1 MKNYF
6 YYIITFTILNTFF
19 AGHTAFGQ
27 DPHFTQYYSAPLY
40 LNPAFAG
47 TTPHHRV
54 AVNHRN
60 QWSSLP
66 KAFVTY
72 AVAYDF
78 NMKNS
83 NSNFGFLA
91 TTDKAG
97 TANLQSSNLGAIYAY
112 SIPMTSK
119 IVVVPGL
126 HVSYT
131 WQSMDY
137 NKLVF
142 GDQLSFGTPDAPSLD
157 PSAYNLENHSY
168 FDFNTGL
175 LVYGSKF
182 WAGFSMHHL
191 NRPNQSSLGNESAL
205 PVKTSVH
212 AGLKIP
218 VNMGAMK
225 RGISSSINPSF
236 NYKHQGKFDQLDLG
250 LSYQYQMLS
259 LGAWYKGIPI
269 MRETNGHINQD
280 AFAVIF
286 GVSLY
291 DFSFAYSY
299 DLTISKLG
307 PATSGGSH
315 EVSLVFEFET
325 ARSPKHVSR
334 KEKFTPCPAFTPK
347 FRFEP

>member
-1 MKNYF
+1 MRNF
-6 YYIITFTILNTFF
+6 YHISIYCILAIFFTVDTVM
-19 AGHTAFGQ
+19 GQ
-27 DPHFTQYYSAPLY
+27 DPQFTQYYSAPLH

-54 AVNHRN
+54 SLNHRN

-72 AVAYDF
+72 AVGYDL
-78 NMKNS
+78 NLKNS
-83 NSNFGFLA
+83 NSNFGLLA
-91 TTDKAG
+91 TTDRAG
-97 TANLQSSNLGAIYAY
+97 SANLQSSNLGAIYGYA
-112 SIPMTSK
+112 IPMTNK
-119 IVVVPGL
+119 MVVVPGL

-131 WQSMDY
+131 WQSLDY

-142 GDQLSFGTPDAPSLD
+142 GDQLSFGNPDAPSLD
-157 PSAYNLENHSY
+157 PSTYSFENHSY
-168 FDFNTGL
+168 FDFNTGVL
-175 LVYGSKF
+175 LYNDRF
-182 WAGFSMHHL
+182 WAGFALHHL
-191 NRPNQSSLGNESAL
+191 NKPNHSFLGEESTL
-205 PVKTSVH
+205 PMKTSVH
-212 AGLKIP
+212 AGMKIP

-250 LSYQYQMLS
+250 LNFQYQMLT

-269 MRETNGHINQD
+269 LQETEDHINHD
-280 AFAVIF
+280 ALAVIF
-286 GVSLY
+286 GVSIN

-299 DLTISKLG
+299 DLTISKLA

-315 EVSLVFEFET
+315 EIALIFQFET
-325 ARSPKHVSR
+325 SRSPKHVSR

-347 FRFEP
+347 FLFKP